1 MSSSARRLEGYTLAD
16 WESLE
21 PHEGRRIELVNGR
34 FRVNAAPA
42 IPHQRIADRL
52 QSLID
57 DAVAPAGLE
66 AFSAIGVRVGQSGY
80 IPDLTVCVP
89 RDETSVSS
97 DDVEMVVE
105 VLSPSTANIDRLEKP
120 AAYAAAGIPVYWIVE
135 APKGSAPVVRCYV
148 LSGDTYAEAGV
159 ASSGNPA
166 ELPVTRDIVVK
177 VDVDTLFAPRRQPGT
192 VRA

>member
-1 MSSSARRLEGYTLAD
+1 MSSTARRLEGYTLAD

-42 IPHQRIADRL
+42 VPHQRISDRL
-52 QSLID
+52 QTLLDGVVVSE
-57 DAVAPAGLE
+57 GLE
-66 AFSAIGVRVGQSGY
+66 AYSAIGVRVGQSGY
-80 IPDLTVCVP
+80 IPDLAVCVP
-89 RDETSVSS
+89 TDEASVSS
-97 DDVEMVVE
+97 DDVKMVVE

-135 APKGSAPVVRCYV
+135 VPKTGRPVVRCYV
-148 LSGDTYAEAGV
+148 LSGDTYAESGV
-159 ASSGNPA
+159 AASGNPA
-166 ELPVTRDIVVK
+166 ELAVTREVVVK

-192 VRA
+192 V

>member
-1 MSSSARRLEGYTLAD
+1 MSSTARRLEGYTLAD

-42 IPHQRIADRL
+42 VPHQRIADRL
-52 QSLID
+52 QTLLD

-66 AFSAIGVRVGQSGY
+66 AYSAIGVRVGQSGY
-80 IPDLTVCVP
+80 IPDLTICVP
-89 RDETSVSS
+89 SEGTSTSS

-105 VLSPSTANIDRLEKP
+105 VLSPSTANSDRLEKP

-135 APKGSAPVVRCYV
+135 APKGGTPVVRCYV

-166 ELPVTRDIVVK
+166 ELAVTRDISVK
-177 VDVDTLFAPRRQPGT
+177 VDVDVLFARRGQPGT
-192 VRA
+192 VRP